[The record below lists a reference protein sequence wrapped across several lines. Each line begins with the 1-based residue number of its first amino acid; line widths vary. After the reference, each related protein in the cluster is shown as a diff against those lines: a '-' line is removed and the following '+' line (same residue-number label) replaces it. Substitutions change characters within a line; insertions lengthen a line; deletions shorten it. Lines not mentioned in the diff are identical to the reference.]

1 MLRNYS
7 EYHGCAFYFAQPE
20 LELMFIF
27 GAKRLNC
34 LPPEKDEDVIL
45 VYVEDVFSSKPRM
58 KILKLLSRLG
68 AVNVSEIARR
78 ISLNYST
85 TNKHLILLEAEGIIQ
100 QTFYGRIRI
109 YKFNEASPKA
119 RAVKNLIEVWEQV
132 NKQSNASNLGD
143 K

>member
-1 MLRNYS
+1 L
-7 EYHGCAFYFAQPE
+7 
-20 LELMFIF
+20 
-27 GAKRLNC
+27 

-45 VYVEDVFSSKPRM
+45 MHVEDVFSSKPRM

-85 TNKHLILLEAEGIIQ
+85 TKKHLILLEAEGIIQ
-100 QTFYGRIRI
+100 QTVYGRIRI
-109 YKFNEASPKA
+109 YKFNEVSLKA
-119 RAVKNLIEVWEQV
+119 RAVRNLIEVWEQV
-132 NKQSNASNLGD
+132 NKQSSASNLGD